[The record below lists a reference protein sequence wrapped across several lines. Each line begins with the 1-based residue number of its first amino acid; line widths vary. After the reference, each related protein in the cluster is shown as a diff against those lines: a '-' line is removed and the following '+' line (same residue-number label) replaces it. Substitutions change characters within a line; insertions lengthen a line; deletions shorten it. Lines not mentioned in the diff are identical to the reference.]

1 MSECYPL
8 TPSDFLFEA
17 DDQGSC
23 WRGMAA
29 RWTTCGAAAVRAL
42 GGGMCWFCGT
52 CWGTFPRH
60 GVLCVLLSIGALSL
74 DMVFYVLFCHLLCGF
89 EILSALILPCV
100 IMVDYGM
107 EGVYLTPHTSCIVYF
122 HLMFCGKKYSLVESP
137 AFCSKILA
145 NCILHMV
152 LHNGNISELHLTHCV
167 LLCYVFLR

>member
-60 GVLCVLLSIGALSL
+60 GVLCVDLSL
-74 DMVFYVLFCHLLCGF
+74 AVWVWDIKCSDFALCDHGWLWDGGSISYSTYQLHCVLPFNVLR
-89 EILSALILPCV
+89 
-100 IMVDYGM
+100 
-107 EGVYLTPHTSCIVYF
+107 
-122 HLMFCGKKYSLVESP
+122 KNYSLVESP